1 MKRLAAIIL
10 VFLASFLLRHVVLE
24 EGSLLAQQ
32 KKIQYDRDFV
42 FREGVYLSFQDFVNN
57 NPIPVSKIV
66 FNSNK
71 GDKDF
76 LKYVL
81 DKPSF
86 TYIDGLSKE
95 VEYKTD
101 EAWGY
106 CSNSVIYINYGTDF
120 NRVTII
126 GSICHFVAT
135 IPTRIGVSDPFYY
148 NQPFGNREQYTY
160 VTEQLI
166 MDMESGKV
174 MQFNVANMEA
184 LLSRDEALSKEFIA
198 LKKKQKRD
206 STFIYLRKYNEK
218 HPVFFPE

>member
-1 MKRLAAIIL
+1 MKRLTAIIL
-10 VFLASFLLRHVVLE
+10 VSLSFSLLKQVVLQ
-24 EGSLLAQQ
+24 EGALFAQQ

-42 FREGVYLSFQDFVNN
+42 FREGVYLTFLDFVNN

-76 LKYVL
+76 LKYAL
-81 DKPSF
+81 DKPTF
-86 TYIDGLSKE
+86 NYIDGLGKE

-135 IPTRIGVSDPFYY
+135 IPTRVGVSDPFYY

-166 MDMESGKV
+166 IDMESGKV
-174 MQFNVANMEA
+174 LQFNVGNMEA
-184 LLSRDEALSKEFIA
+184 LLSRDEALSKEFAA

-206 STFIYLRKYNEK
+206 SIFIYLRKYNEK